1 MGEAVMPVQA
11 QGGGMES
18 RVGAKRKR
26 GKRPCKR
33 SCSTGDGCGREAD
46 VSETPLRSGGGWE
59 WGRQTKWEGSG
70 AMIRTDYETRAASIG
85 FTP

>member
-1 MGEAVMPVQA
+1 LEVGNGGGGDAGA
-11 QGGGMES
+11 GARGGMES
-18 RVGAKRKR
+18 RVGAQRKR

-33 SCSTGDGCGREAD
+33 SCRTGDGCRR
-46 VSETPLRSGGGWE
+46 TPLWSEGYRE
-59 WGRQTKWEGSG
+59 WGRQTKGWGSG